1 VPRTL
6 NYLRRWTQL
15 LSGLFLFGFAI
26 AMMLRAGFGVDPW
39 TVFAEGFHVQWG
51 FGIGWVIVISGL
63 VVLLIWI
70 PLRQRPGMGTVLNA
84 LLVGPSME
92 LALLLVETPES
103 FTHRVFLFATGL
115 LMMGIASG
123 LYIGARFGPGPRDG
137 LMVGFHARFGWPM
150 WAVRTVVELTV
161 LLIGWALGG
170 SFGVGTVVFA
180 LMIGPLAQRSIKVFD
195 VVHYREKPTGRYRS

>member
-1 VPRTL
+1 MHRTL
-6 NYLRRWTQL
+6 HYLRRWSQL
-15 LSGLFLFGFAI
+15 SSGLFLFGFAA

-39 TVFAEGFHVQWG
+39 TVFAEGFTVQWG

-70 PLRQRPGMGTVLNA
+70 PLRQIPGIGTILNA

-92 LALLLVETPES
+92 VGLLMIETPE
-103 FTHRVFLFATGL
+103 TVVQRIFLYAGGL

-137 LMVGFHARFGWPM
+137 LMVGFNARFGWPM
-150 WAVRTVVELTV
+150 WTVRTVVEVTV
-161 LLIGWALGG
+161 LSIGWALGG
-170 SFGVGTVVFA
+170 SFGVGTVIFA
-180 LMIGPLAQRSIKVFD
+180 VLIGPLAQRSIKVFWVPD
-195 VVHYREKPTGRYRS
+195 YRAKPSGI

>member
-1 VPRTL
+1 LAT
-6 NYLRRWTQL
+6 
-15 LSGLFLFGFAI
+15 GLFLFGFAA

-51 FGIGWVIVISGL
+51 FGIGWVIVVSGL
-63 VVLLIWI
+63 LVLLIWI
-70 PLRQRPGMGTVLNA
+70 PLRQRPGIGTILNA

-92 LALLLVETPES
+92 VGLLLIEAPAGFVQ
-103 FTHRVFLFATGL
+103 RVFLFAAGL

-150 WAVRTVVELTV
+150 WSVRTVVEVTV
-161 LLIGWALGG
+161 LAIGWALGG

-180 LMIGPLAQRSIKVFD
+180 LVIGPLAQRSITVFR
-195 VVHYREKPTGRYRS
+195 VPVYPAKETGT